1 MSVLYKNLR
10 YKGVFKMTITKE
22 QVEQLTRIY
31 NTMLE
36 IRTKGED
43 TLVMADCLRALE
55 QVVTQ
60 VIKSNDS
67 QNSGIPTISDN
78 STEG

>member
-1 MSVLYKNLR
+1 
-10 YKGVFKMTITKE
+10 MTITKE

-60 VIKSNDS
+60 VIKANDS
-67 QNSGIPTISDN
+67 QNADAAPSSAN
-78 STEG
+78 AEG

>member
-1 MSVLYKNLR
+1 
-10 YKGVFKMTITKE
+10 MTITKE

-60 VIKSNDS
+60 VIKNNDS
-67 QNSGIPTISDN
+67 QNSGTAAAGSEPV
-78 STEG
+78 EG

>member
-1 MSVLYKNLR
+1 
-10 YKGVFKMTITKE
+10 MTITRE

-36 IRTKGED
+36 VRTKGED

-55 QVVTQ
+55 QVVTD
-60 VIKSNDS
+60 VIKANNE
-67 QNSGIPTISDN
+67 NSATPAAAGAES
-78 STEG
+78 EVE

>member
-1 MSVLYKNLR
+1 
-10 YKGVFKMTITKE
+10 MTITKE

-36 IRTKGED
+36 IKTKGED
-43 TLVMADCLRALE
+43 TLVMSDCLRALE

-60 VIKSNDS
+60 VIKANQPD
-67 QNSGIPTISDN
+67 GEEAPTIN
-78 STEG
+78 SEE

>member
-1 MSVLYKNLR
+1 
-10 YKGVFKMTITKE
+10 MTITKE

-60 VIKSNDS
+60 VIKANDS
-67 QNSGIPTISDN
+67 QSSGAANATFEN
-78 STEG
+78 MEG

>member
-1 MSVLYKNLR
+1 
-10 YKGVFKMTITKE
+10 MTIKRE
-22 QVEQLTRIY
+22 ELEQLTRIY

-55 QVVTQ
+55 QVVTSI
-60 VIKSNDS
+60 VNSNNENN
-67 QNSGIPTISDN
+67 QNQMQNQQSI
-78 STEG
+78 EGE

>member
-1 MSVLYKNLR
+1 MI
-10 YKGVFKMTITKE
+10 ITRE

-55 QVVTQ
+55 QVVSQ
-60 VIKSNDS
+60 VIQSS
-67 QNSGIPTISDN
+67 N
-78 STEG
+78 STSEAPAAADTMVTAEEG

>member
-1 MSVLYKNLR
+1 MI
-10 YKGVFKMTITKE
+10 ITKE

-43 TLVMADCLRALE
+43 TLIMADCLRALE
-55 QVVTQ
+55 QVVQQ
-60 VIKSNDS
+60 VVQTNNASAS
-67 QNSGIPTISDN
+67 AAEPAVVIS
-78 STEG
+78 EEEV